1 MPLPK
6 IPFGNALINVSLQVP
21 QFCVLAFGFTLIYVG
36 FALLAHH
43 VAVTRPRPSWRRI
56 TEFAIMGMAAGFT
69 GALTNIIQV
78 ELSSFGSVVSLFV
91 GGMMGGFLATGAA
104 LIAQLIAEQSP
115 SLLKHLGSIIV
126 VVGLLIEAVQIAL
139 LAMAPGLP

>member
-1 MPLPK
+1 MPLQK
-6 IPFGNALINVSLQVP
+6 IPFGNMLINVPQQVP

-69 GALTNIIQV
+69 GALTNIIQDK
-78 ELSSFGSVVSLFV
+78 LSSFGSIASLLA

-104 LIAQLIAEQSP
+104 LIAQLIADQSP
-115 SLLKHLGSIIV
+115 SRLKHLGAV
-126 VVGLLIEAVQIAL
+126 TMVVGFIVEAVQIAL